1 MTGYE
6 NGAGDRCWESRQDKE
21 KEGTVAGP
29 WLMSGLG
36 STVRD

>member
-6 NGAGDRCWESRQDKE
+6 NGAGDRCWESKQDK

-36 STVRD
+36 STVRN